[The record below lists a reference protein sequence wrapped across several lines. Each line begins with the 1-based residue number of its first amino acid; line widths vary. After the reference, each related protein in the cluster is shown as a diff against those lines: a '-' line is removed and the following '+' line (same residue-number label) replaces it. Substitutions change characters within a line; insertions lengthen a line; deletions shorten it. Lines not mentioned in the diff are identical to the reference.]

1 MANSMKPVTIY
12 FQEIQYL
19 MYQQLA
25 QKENCKTAEFIR
37 RAMSEYLEKRQVK
50 SSNLDEW
57 EPVSL
62 GGLKNG
68 GDWID
73 KGYQDEM
80 LGEAF

>member
-25 QKENCKTAEFIR
+25 QKENCKTAKLIR
-37 RAMSEYLEKRQVK
+37 MAMSEYLEKRQVK

>member
-25 QKENCKTAEFIR
+25 QKESCKTAELIR